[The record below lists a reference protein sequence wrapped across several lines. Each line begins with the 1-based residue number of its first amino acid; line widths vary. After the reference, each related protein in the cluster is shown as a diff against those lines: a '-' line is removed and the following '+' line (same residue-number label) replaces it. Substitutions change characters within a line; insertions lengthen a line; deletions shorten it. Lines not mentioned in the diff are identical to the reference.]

1 MNVGWASQP
10 TFITMSF
17 RTCFGAQIKHIS
29 LMLQNLNKLPRF
41 FKVSAQISRKHEYDT
56 KMIERN
62 C

>member
-1 MNVGWASQP
+1 MYGGLTSP
-10 TFITMSF
+10 PLSLCHSEIISES
-17 RTCFGAQIKHIS
+17 QIKHIS